1 MRKRELAYRENDGLA
16 VSLHWDPADD
26 ALTVTVLDRQTGEAL
41 EIPVADASPL
51 EVFNH
56 PFAYAARR
64 GLLLAA

>member
-16 VSLHWDPADD
+16 VRLLWEPTDD
-26 ALTVTVLDRQTGEAL
+26 ALTVIVLDSATGEAL
-41 EIPVADASPL
+41 EIPVGDASPL
-51 EVFNH
+51 EVFHH